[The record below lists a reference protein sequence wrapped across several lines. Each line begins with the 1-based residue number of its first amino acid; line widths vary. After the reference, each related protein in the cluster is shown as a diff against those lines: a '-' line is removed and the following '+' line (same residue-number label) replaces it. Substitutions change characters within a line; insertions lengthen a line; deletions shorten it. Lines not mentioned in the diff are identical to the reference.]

1 MKTAVKITKIVAIV
15 IVVLLVT
22 LLVLPFI
29 FKGKIESIIK
39 DQVNNSIN
47 AEFNFAEADISI
59 FRNFP
64 NATVV
69 IKDISLVNLEP
80 FKGDTLFYADETA
93 LAMSIK
99 ELFKGPE
106 ETLLVKSFKINNA
119 DVNVLVNEEGA
130 ANYDIAKETPQTQ
143 ADTTEAGKGFKF
155 TIEEYEI
162 TNSDISYLDKSSNI
176 KLELTDFV
184 HFGKG
189 DFSKDQFDLDT
200 KTDTN
205 VLMIVGDES
214 YLTNTHITLDAVL
227 GVDLAESKYTFL
239 DNKAVINRLP
249 LIFDGY
255 IKMLEDGQEMKIGF
269 KTEFT
274 EFKNFL
280 AVIPEEY
287 SKNIENVNTT
297 GEFIVEGVVLG
308 VMNDT
313 RIPTFDVRITSEN
326 ASFKYPD
333 LPKRVDNIHILT
345 NIVNKT
351 GITNDTYVDIE
362 KLSFKIDD
370 DTFSM
375 NARLSNLTE
384 NMLVNGRMLGTM
396 NLANLAKAYPVA
408 AENKL
413 RGILQADVKANF
425 DMKSVENKNYEQA
438 KIEGTLDLRD
448 FEFTSEEM
456 KQPVTVN
463 RANID
468 FSPTVVKLNKFDA
481 KTGNTDFVATGSIN
495 NLLGFVLND
504 EVMEGKF
511 DLSSNTF
518 SINDFM
524 TTEETTKAD
533 GEVVVSDEQ
542 VKIPSFLDCTI
553 NAEAKTVIYDN
564 LNLKNVSGTLIIKD
578 QAATVQNLKT
588 DIFDGKLV
596 VNGRVSTKE
605 ETPVFNMDLGIDD
618 FDIAKSFTSL
628 DLFKALSPI
637 AQAIEGTIN
646 STVSLSGNL
655 KDDLTPNL
663 GTISGDAIA
672 ELITTSVLPQNG
684 KLLSGLQ
691 QSLSFI
697 DFEELNMNDV
707 TTKLKFDNG
716 TVKVEPF
723 QLKYK
728 DITIDV
734 SGGHGFDKSLN
745 YYTTFNVPAKYLGS
759 DVNNLL
765 AKLDD
770 TDKQNLTVPVTA
782 TIGGNYSNPNISTN
796 LTTAVT
802 GLTKQLVDKQKD
814 KLIAKGTDEVKDRL
828 TDIINRNTKSGDS
841 TTVKK
846 DSVKATQKEA
856 VKDAAQDLIKNV
868 FGKKKKD
875 TVK

>member
-1 MKTAVKITKIVAIV
+1 
-15 IVVLLVT
+15 
-22 LLVLPFI
+22 
-29 FKGKIESIIK
+29 
-39 DQVNNSIN
+39 
-47 AEFNFAEADISI
+47 
-59 FRNFP
+59 
-64 NATVV
+64 
-69 IKDISLVNLEP
+69 
-80 FKGDTLFYADETA
+80 
-93 LAMSIK
+93 
-99 ELFKGPE
+99 
-106 ETLLVKSFKINNA
+106 
-119 DVNVLVNEEGA
+119 
-130 ANYDIAKETPQTQ
+130 
-143 ADTTEAGKGFKF
+143 
-155 TIEEYEI
+155 
-162 TNSDISYLDKSSNI
+162 
-176 KLELTDFV
+176 
-184 HFGKG
+184 
-189 DFSKDQFDLDT
+189 
-200 KTDTN
+200 
-205 VLMIVGDES
+205 
-214 YLTNTHITLDAVL
+214 
-227 GVDLAESKYTFL
+227 
-239 DNKAVINRLP
+239 
-249 LIFDGY
+249 
-255 IKMLEDGQEMKIGF
+255 
-269 KTEFT
+269 
-274 EFKNFL
+274 
-280 AVIPEEY
+280 
-287 SKNIENVNTT
+287 
-297 GEFIVEGVVLG
+297 
-308 VMNDT
+308 
-313 RIPTFDVRITSEN
+313 SEN

-370 DTFSM
+370 DTFSV

-396 NLANLAKAYPVA
+396 NLTNLAKAYPVA

-425 DMKSVENKNYEQA
+425 DMNSVENKNYEQA

-481 KTGNTDFVATGSIN
+481 KTGNTDFIATGSIN

-504 EVMEGKF
+504 EVMEGRF

-533 GEVVVSDEQ
+533 GEVVVSDEE

-553 NAEAKTVIYDN
+553 NAEAKTVIYDSPN
-564 LNLKNVSGTLIIKD
+564 LENGSGTLIIRD
-578 QAATVQNLKT
+578 QAGTIQKLRT
-588 DIFDGKLV
+588 DIFEGKLV
-596 VNGRVSTKE
+596 LNGKVSTKE
-605 ETPVFNMDLGIDD
+605 EAPVFNMDLGIDD
-618 FDIAKSFTSL
+618 FDIAKSFSSL
-628 DLFKALSPI
+628 ELFKALSPI
-637 AQAIEGTIN
+637 AQAIEGSIN

-663 GTISGDAIA
+663 GTISGNAIA

-691 QSLSFI
+691 QNLSFI
-697 DFEELNMNDV
+697 DFDELNMNDV

-759 DVNNLL
+759 DV
-765 AKLDD
+765 
-770 TDKQNLTVPVTA
+770 
-782 TIGGNYSNPNISTN
+782 S
-796 LTTAVT
+796 
-802 GLTKQLVDKQKD
+802 
-814 KLIAKGTDEVKDRL
+814 
-828 TDIINRNTKSGDS
+828 
-841 TTVKK
+841 
-846 DSVKATQKEA
+846 
-856 VKDAAQDLIKNV
+856 
-868 FGKKKKD
+868 
-875 TVK
+875 

>member
-1 MKTAVKITKIVAIV
+1 MKTAVKIIKIVAIV
-15 IVVLLVT
+15 IVLLLVT

-69 IKDISLVNLEP
+69 IKDISLVNVVP
-80 FKGDTLFYADETA
+80 FEGDTLFYAEETA

-99 ELFKGPE
+99 ELFKGSE

-119 DVNVLVNEEGA
+119 DVNVLVNEDGS
-130 ANYDIAKETPQTQ
+130 ANYDIAKETPETQ
-143 ADTTEAGKGFKF
+143 ADTTSTGKGFKF

-162 TNSDISYLDKSSNI
+162 TNSDISYLDTSSNI

-205 VLMIVGDES
+205 VLMVVGDES

-255 IKMLEDGQEMKIGF
+255 VKMLEEGQEMKIGF
-269 KTEFT
+269 KTEST

-370 DTFSM
+370 DTFSV

-396 NLANLAKAYPVA
+396 NLTNLAKAYPVA

-425 DMKSVENKNYEQA
+425 DMNSVENKNYEQA

-481 KTGNTDFVATGSIN
+481 KTGNTDFIATGSIN

-504 EVMEGKF
+504 EVMEGRF

-533 GEVVVSDEQ
+533 GEVVVSDEE

-578 QAATVQNLKT
+578 QAATIQNLRT
-588 DIFDGKLV
+588 DIFEGKLV
-596 VNGRVSTKE
+596 LNGKVSTKE

-618 FDIAKSFTSL
+618 FDIAKSFSSL
-628 DLFKALSPI
+628 ELFKALSPI
-637 AQAIEGTIN
+637 AQAIEGSIN

-663 GTISGDAIA
+663 GTISGNAIA

-691 QSLSFI
+691 QNLSFI
-697 DFEELNMNDV
+697 DFDELNMNDV

-716 TVKVEPF
+716 AVKVEPF

-728 DITIDV
+728 DITIDI

-759 DVNNLL
+759 DVSSML

-770 TDKQNLTVPVTA
+770 SDTQNLTVPVTA

-802 GLTKQLVDKQKD
+802 SLTKQLVDKQKD
-814 KLIAKGTDEVKDRL
+814 KLVEKGKDEVKDRL

-846 DSVKATQKEA
+846 DSVKATQQEA
-856 VKDAAQDLIKNV
+856 VKDAAKDLIKNV